1 MIWLLE
7 NHALWRLSKDKQW
20 VWCCS
25 CTKFLPWSMIYT
37 VLAWTREDAE

>member
-7 NHALWRLSKDKQW
+7 NHALWRLSKDKQL

-37 VLAWTREDAE
+37 VLAWTKEKK